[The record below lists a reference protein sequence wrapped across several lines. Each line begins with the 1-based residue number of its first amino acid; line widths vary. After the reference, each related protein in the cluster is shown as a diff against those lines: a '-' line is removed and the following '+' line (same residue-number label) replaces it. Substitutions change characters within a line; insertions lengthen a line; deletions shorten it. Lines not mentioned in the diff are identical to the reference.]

1 MKKFLSLILTLAL
14 IFACV
19 APTRA
24 NAANPTEYSGVFNE
38 TDWVYTN
45 KYNADGGLVCGVDE
59 KGVLKTSDSA
69 KYTITSAANYDLGDS
84 FRLDFDYRVVNN
96 YNCNA
101 EQYLQVSVGNLQ
113 VRINNSLKPDEASD
127 SDWIKNKRP
136 YGTTVSL
143 YWNGKLV
150 KSGPTFRWAHKVT
163 MGYGLRVENGNVTV
177 TRSVGKHEKAVL
189 RVTREELLA
198 AGGSTQFDGVKLAV
212 YSGERYKVIK
222 VSNLAVTQDIGT
234 DDFENFED
242 FMREV
247 KHGDVNEDHIV
258 SAGDLLQMTLNVLG
272 LNEFESLTELIADT
286 NRDGCVS
293 STDLLEVA
301 QNILGLSEPNEIKA
315 VAITFD
321 DGPSTDNTPA
331 MLDMFKQYG
340 GRATFFMVGNRI
352 EEKDHEIM
360 RRMVAE
366 GHEVA
371 NHSYSHNTAFADLT
385 VDEIISDFNT
395 TQELIYSITGVTP
408 TLFRG
413 PGLSYGDNV
422 VNNIDADIINGTSA
436 GLDTVESRIAAVKN
450 NLAPGKL
457 YLFHDF
463 SGNTNTITAMEEIL
477 PWLTEQGYALVTASE
492 LIRLYDY
499 TMTLDNSLATW

>member
-1 MKKFLSLILTLAL
+1 MKKVLSLVLAIVMMSL
-14 IFACV
+14 CFV
-19 APTRA
+19 
-24 NAANPTEYSGVFNE
+24 NVGAADSNPTEYSGVFNE

-45 KYNADGGLVCGVDE
+45 RYNADGGLVCGVDE
-59 KGVLKTSDSA
+59 NGMLKTSDSA
-69 KYTITSAANYDLGDS
+69 KYTITSAADYDLGDS

-101 EQYLQVSVGNLQ
+101 EQYLQVSVGDLQ
-113 VRINNSLKPDEASD
+113 IRINNSLKPNEAAD

-143 YWNGKLV
+143 YWNGELV
-150 KSGPTFRWAHKVT
+150 KAGPTFRWAHKVT
-163 MGYGLRVENGNVTV
+163 MGYGVRVENGNITV

-189 RVTREELLA
+189 RVTRKELLA

-212 YSGERYKVIK
+212 YSGERYKAINL
-222 VSNLAVTQDIGT
+222 SNLAVTQDIGT

-247 KHGDVNEDHIV
+247 KHGDVNEDLVV
-258 SAGDLLQMTLNVLG
+258 SAGDLSQMALNVLG
-272 LNEFESLTELIADT
+272 LNEFESLTQLIADT
-286 NRDGCVS
+286 DRDGSVS
-293 STDLLEVA
+293 SADLLEVK

-321 DGPSTDNTPA
+321 DGPSTDNTTA

-340 GRATFFMVGNRI
+340 GRTTFFMIGDRI
-352 EEKDHEIM
+352 GEEDHDIM

-371 NHSYSHNTAFADLT
+371 NHSYSHNTSFADLT
-385 VDEIISDFNT
+385 VEEILADFNA
-395 TQELIYSITGVTP
+395 TQELIYNITGVTP

-413 PGLSYGDNV
+413 PGLSYGDKV

-436 GLDTVESRIAAVKN
+436 GLGTVESRIAAVKD

-463 SGNTNTITAMEEIL
+463 SGNANTITAMEEVL

>member
-1 MKKFLSLILTLAL
+1 MKKLLSLILAIVLVSLCA
-14 IFACV
+14 
-19 APTRA
+19 APA
-24 NAANPTEYSGVFNE
+24 YAAEGNPTEYSGVFND
-38 TDWVYTN
+38 TDWIYTN
-45 KYNADGGLVCGVDE
+45 SYNDSGALLCGVDE
-59 KGVLKTSDSA
+59 NGMLVTSDRA
-69 KYTITSAANYDLGDS
+69 NYTITSAADYDLGAD

-101 EQYLQVSVGNLQ
+101 AQYLQVSVGNMQ
-113 VRINNSLKPDEASD
+113 IRINNSLKPNEADD

-143 YWNGKLV
+143 YWNGELV
-150 KSGPTFRWAHKVT
+150 KAGPTFRWAHKIS
-163 MGYGLRVENGNVTV
+163 MGYGIRVENGNIVV

-212 YSGERYKVIK
+212 FSGERYKKINL
-222 VSNLAVTQDIGT
+222 SNLTVTQNIGT

-247 KHGDVNEDHIV
+247 KHGDVNEDLV
-258 SAGDLLQMTLNVLG
+258 VTPADLLQVTQQVLG
-272 LNEFESLTELIADT
+272 RGQLDNLGTLIADSD
-286 NRDGCVS
+286 RDGDVTS
-293 STDLLEVA
+293 ADALEV
-301 QNILGLSEPNEIKA
+301 QQIILGLAEQKQIKA
-315 VAITFD
+315 VSITFD
-321 DGPSTDNTPA
+321 DGPSTDNTVA
-331 MLDMFKQYG
+331 MLDMFKQYD
-340 GRATFFMVGNRI
+340 GRTTFFMIGNRI
-352 EEKDHEIM
+352 KDTHHDIM

-371 NHSYSHNTAFADLT
+371 NHSYSHNTSFADLT
-385 VDEIISDFNT
+385 VEEIVADFNT
-395 TQELIYSITGVTP
+395 TQELIYNITGVTP

-413 PGLSYGDNV
+413 PGLSYGDKV

-436 GLDTVESRIAAVKN
+436 GLGTVESRVAVVKD

-463 SGNTNTITAMEEIL
+463 TGNTNTITAMEEIL
-477 PWLTEQGYALVTASE
+477 PWLADQGYALVTASE
-492 LIRLYDY
+492 LMRLYDY